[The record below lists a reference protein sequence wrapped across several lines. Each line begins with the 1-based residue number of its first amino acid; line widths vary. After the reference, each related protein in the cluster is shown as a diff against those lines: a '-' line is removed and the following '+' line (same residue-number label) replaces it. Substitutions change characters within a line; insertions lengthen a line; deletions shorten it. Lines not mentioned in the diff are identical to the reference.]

1 MVSRPSSRIRTK
13 TSSSGRYGC
22 SFVSPA
28 VRSYRDHPYSSPKL
42 ITCVSL
48 QSGAIIEY
56 LLDNY
61 DTKHLVSFPSS
72 SPLERALVAQY
83 SFFQATFQGPNISNG
98 FYFARNPNPAAR
110 KRFVDESIRVL
121 GVLEGE
127 LENKEWLV
135 GGKLSAAD
143 LAFLPYTWSMPVCY

>member
-1 MVSRPSSRIRTK
+1 MVSHPSSRIRTK
-13 TSSSGRYGC
+13 TLSSGRYFHRFPVSLSLPRSPLFFSGTNHLC
-22 SFVSPA
+22 ST
-28 VRSYRDHPYSSPKL
+28 L
-42 ITCVSL
+42 L
-48 QSGAIIEY
+48 QSGAITEY

-61 DTKHLVSFPSS
+61 DTKHLISFPLSS
-72 SPLERALVAQY
+72 IKERALVAQY

-98 FYFARNPNPAAR
+98 FYFARNPNPEAR
-110 KRFVDESIRVL
+110 KRFIDESIRLL

-143 LAFLPYTWSMPVCY
+143 LAFLPYTWSMSVC